1 MKIIRT
7 ALKADYADGVGNV
20 TVQYSTKKENN
31 KMLTKYQKF
40 ALDHYLCYYPDN
52 MSFNEI
58 LNLIVSENELESEQV
73 EIAEYFETTP
83 PEIVR
88 DFIAHMASDLEE
100 KFIAKLEGNK
110 KPLLDGKKYAITFN
124 GQDKITLII
133 AENRLRIYI
142 DMYDYN
148 KEEDNIIINK
158 AFDIKTLVE
167 FLYKEFTE

>member
-1 MKIIRT
+1 
-7 ALKADYADGVGNV
+7 
-20 TVQYSTKKENN
+20 
-31 KMLTKYQKF
+31 MLTKYQKF
-40 ALDHYLCYYPDN
+40 ALDHFLSEYPED

-58 LNLIVSENELESEQV
+58 LEHIINESENININIWEPFENEP
-73 EIAEYFETTP
+73 AEN
-83 PEIVR
+83 VR
-88 DFIAHMASDLEE
+88 DYIAHMASDLED
-100 KFIAKLEGNK
+100 KFIAKLESNK